1 MKNNIKREYSS
12 PEIECIQ
19 LDKEISLQMESVP
32 PTGPNE
38 ISASNTIIYHNNDP
52 FRNMA

>member
-1 MKNNIKREYSS
+1 MENNIKREYSS

-32 PTGPNE
+32 PTGPDE
-38 ISASNTIIYHNNDP
+38 IKPATFEQIALWIERYL
-52 FRNMA
+52 